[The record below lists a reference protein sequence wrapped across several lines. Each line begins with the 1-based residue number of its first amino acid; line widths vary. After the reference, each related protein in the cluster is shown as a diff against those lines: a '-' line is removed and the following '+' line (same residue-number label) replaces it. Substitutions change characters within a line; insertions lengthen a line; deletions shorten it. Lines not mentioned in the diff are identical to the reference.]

1 MHSLTELRW
10 LFGAVYFVIAFL
22 AWHSSASSR
31 AGERRLWLAIA
42 AALVLFGISKAL
54 NLEEA
59 VLDRVR
65 SAAQREHWYDWHK
78 VVQLAWLFLLAATA
92 ATCFAALVPRLKS
105 TSANGRTAAI
115 ATGLLAAFIAI
126 RCASIHLV
134 DEWVVMPV
142 AGLRLGW
149 WIEVAALIVIGIA
162 AGASRH
168 RANAEAIASPD

>member
-1 MHSLTELRW
+1 MGSLTELRW
-10 LFGAVYFVIAFL
+10 LFGAAYLVVAFL
-22 AWHSSASSR
+22 AWQSSASSR
-31 AGERRLWLAIA
+31 EGEHRLWLAIA

-54 NLEEA
+54 NLEEYL
-59 VLDRVR
+59 LDRVR

-78 VVQLAWLFLLAATA
+78 VVQLAWLLLLAAIA
-92 ATCFAALVPRLKS
+92 AICFAALVPRLKS
-105 TSANGRTAAI
+105 TSAIGRRAMI

-149 WIEVAALIVIGIA
+149 WIEVAALIVIGVA

-168 RANAEAIASPD
+168 RANAQPIGSPD